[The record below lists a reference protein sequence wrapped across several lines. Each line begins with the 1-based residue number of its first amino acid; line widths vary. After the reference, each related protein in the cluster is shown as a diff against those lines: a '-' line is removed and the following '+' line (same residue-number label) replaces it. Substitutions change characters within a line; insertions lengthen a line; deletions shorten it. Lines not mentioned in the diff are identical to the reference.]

1 MLKATA
7 ATVFLTVLIA
17 LSVTAFHETEKNTKT
32 ACDAAENF
40 EKMTQQISASVETQ
54 QSQVQKANVIL
65 ARLSVAA
72 QINNGR
78 LRQLLLPVISAATA
92 RTAAAQKELDAA
104 LPPLMAATKTLS
116 RIHGMQHLI
125 ADVAKLQVEAVNAGA
140 IAGTITTNGKPIQYA
155 TFGSGKGA
163 CSEDSQPKRGTDNP
177 VKAGAHGPKI
187 TVAVLQRHTPTPA
200 TATAGPRCCV
210 GASLTDNSCGGADTT
225 ATQFGMST
233 GAMLTEKLETFE
245 RQATDDLDYKQTAM
259 GSKDLLTSKSYIS
272 DALKGLKT
280 TEALIAKLSFKA
292 DEPLSATIVEEKAFE
307 RTILSS
313 IDGQAKE
320 SAKGKH
326 TDEIERIKKSVYG
339 KADNSFDKKIW
350 TTVNSITLEP
360 QATSAD
366 KGEKLSEIN
375 DLDKLGSAL
384 AYYMAKKEA
393 TSTPTQ
399 ECVSQKET
407 NDCGGIKD
415 KTQCDAK
422 DGCKYNEKESK
433 CEEDPAKA
441 TATAATNTNTT

>member
-1 MLKATA
+1 
-7 ATVFLTVLIA
+7 
-17 LSVTAFHETEKNTKT
+17 
-32 ACDAAENF
+32 
-40 EKMTQQISASVETQ
+40 MTQKISAAVKTQ

-72 QINNGR
+72 QINDGR
-78 LRQLLLPVISAATA
+78 LQELLAPVISAVTA
-92 RTAAAQKELDAA
+92 RVAAATQTLIEA

-125 ADVAKLQVEAVNAGA
+125 ADVTKLQVEGVNAGNLA
-140 IAGTITTNGKPIQYA
+140 TTITTNGKPIQYA

-177 VKAGAHGPKI
+177 VKAGTHGPKI
-187 TVAVLQRHTPTPA
+187 TVAVLQRHTPTPGK
-200 TATAGPRCCV
+200 ATAGPRCCV
-210 GASLTDNSCGGADTT
+210 GASLTDNNCGGADTT
-225 ATQFGMST
+225 ATQFGMSA
-233 GAMLTEKLETFE
+233 GAMLTEKLQTFE
-245 RQATDDLDYKQTAM
+245 RQTADDNDYKQTAM
-259 GSKDLLTSKSYIS
+259 GSKDLLPSKSYIS
-272 DALKGLKT
+272 YALKGLKT

-292 DEPLSATIVEEKAFE
+292 DELLSATIVEDKAFE

-339 KADNSFDKKIW
+339 KADNSFDNKVW

-366 KGEKLSEIN
+366 KGKKLSEIN

-399 ECVSQKET
+399 ECVSQKAT
-407 NDCGGIKD
+407 NGCGGIKD

-433 CEEDPAKA
+433 CEEDPAKP
-441 TATAATNTNTT
+441 TTAAPNTNTTGNNSFVIKKAPLWLAFLLL